1 MKIPEELLLKY
12 NYPVP
17 RYTSY
22 PPANRFSELF
32 SKEDYQRLIEDS
44 NHGRPD
50 NIAIYIHIP
59 FCRKI
64 CHYCGCNT
72 MPRGKGEMV
81 APYLKALERE
91 IRLVTGMLDKNRRIS
106 QIHYG
111 GGSPDILDPDT
122 ISRLNDIVLSQF
134 STVEKPEIAIECNP
148 AYTDE
153 VYISGLL
160 RAGFNRFSF
169 GVQDFD
175 SRILKDLNRDPAG
188 QELESLTQ
196 LIKEYDTSISINFD
210 FIYGLP
216 GQTVGSFS
224 NTMARAAAIRPD
236 RIVTFSYA
244 HVPWLKKHQ
253 QILAKKGLPEAGEK
267 MKMFLSAHDFL
278 TGEGYRQIGLDHFV
292 LPEDDLF
299 RAFSDH
305 ELHRNFQG
313 YCTRKTTGQVY
324 AFGVTAISQ
333 LEMGYSQNTKDLNE
347 YLMYTAEDRLPV
359 ERGYRLNMEEIMIRE
374 VITELMCNKYVNF
387 NDLYKRNG
395 LPEGSL
401 DKLLE
406 QARQK
411 LSEMEADGLLVY
423 SGDSIEVSDNG
434 GFFIRNIASV
444 FDHELNDRKQN
455 YSRNV

>member
-1 MKIPEELLLKY
+1 MRIPEELLLKY

-22 PPANRFSELF
+22 PPANRFSEHF
-32 SKEDYQRLIEDS
+32 SGEDYMSLVQDS

-50 NIAIYIHIP
+50 NIAVYIHIP

-72 MPRGKGEMV
+72 IPRGKGEMV
-81 APYLKALERE
+81 APYLKALENE
-91 IRLVTGMLDKNRRIS
+91 IRLVTGMLDKNLRVS

-111 GGSPDILDPDT
+111 GGSPDTLDPDT
-122 ISRLNDIVLSQF
+122 ISRLNDLVLSQF
-134 STVEKPEIAIECNP
+134 STIENPEIAIECNP

-153 VYISGLL
+153 DYISGLL

-175 SRILKDLNRDPAG
+175 SRILRDLNRDPGG
-188 QELESLTQ
+188 QRLESLTA
-196 LIKEYDTSISINFD
+196 LIKSYDRNISINFD

-216 GQTVGSFS
+216 GQTAASFS
-224 NTMARAAAIRPD
+224 NTMAKAAAIRPD

-253 QILAKKGLPEAGEK
+253 QILDKKGLPEAGEK
-267 MKMFLSAHDFL
+267 MKMFLSAYDLL

-299 RAFSDH
+299 RAFTNH

-313 YCTRKTTGQVY
+313 YCTRRTTGQVY

-333 LEMGYSQNTKDLNE
+333 LEMGYSQNTRDMNE
-347 YLMYTAEDRLPV
+347 YLKVTAEHGFPV
-359 ERGYRLNMEEIMIRE
+359 ERGYRLNPEEILIRE

-387 NDLYKRNG
+387 NDLCKLNG
-395 LPEGSL
+395 LPKGSTDRL
-401 DKLLE
+401 RE

-411 LSEMEADGLLVY
+411 LSEMEAEGLLVN
-423 SGDSIEVSDNG
+423 SDDSIEVSDNG
-434 GFFIRNIASV
+434 GFFIRNIASL
-444 FDHELNDRKQN
+444 FDHELNDNKQN

>member
-22 PPANRFSELF
+22 PPANRFSEQF
-32 SKEDYQRLIEDS
+32 TGDDYRSLIADS
-44 NHGRPD
+44 NHGRPA
-50 NIAIYIHIP
+50 NIAVYFHIP

-64 CHYCGCNT
+64 CHYCGCNAI
-72 MPRGKGEMV
+72 PLGRGETL

-91 IRLVTGMLDKNRRIS
+91 IKLVTGMIDKNRPVS

-111 GGSPDILDPDT
+111 GGSPDILDPDQ
-122 ISRLNDIVLSQF
+122 ISRLNDLVLSQF
-134 STVEKPEIAIECNP
+134 RTIDNPEIAIECNP
-148 AYTDE
+148 AYTGKT
-153 VYISGLL
+153 YISGLL

-169 GVQDFD
+169 GIQDFD
-175 SRILKDLNRDPAG
+175 SRILRDLNRDPAKTG
-188 QELESLTQ
+188 LRELTD
-196 LIKEYDTSISINFD
+196 LIKDHDKNISINFD

-216 GQTVGSFS
+216 GQTAESFS
-224 NTMARAAAIRPD
+224 DSIAEAASIRPD

-267 MKMFLSAHDFL
+267 MKMFMSASEIL
-278 TGEGYRQIGLDHFV
+278 KGKGYRQIGLDHFI
-292 LPEDDLF
+292 LPEDDLY
-299 RAFSDH
+299 RAFENH

-313 YCTRKTTGQVY
+313 YCTRRTTGQVY
-324 AFGVTAISQ
+324 AFGLTAISQ
-333 LEMGYSQNTKDLNE
+333 LEKGYSQNTRDMKG
-347 YLMYTAEDRLPV
+347 YLKNTAEEILSV
-359 ERGYRLNMEEIMIRE
+359 ERGYRLSSEEILIRE

-387 NDLYKRNG
+387 NDLSVRYN

-401 DKLLE
+401 DRLRE
-406 QARQK
+406 QAGEK
-411 LSEMEADGLLVY
+411 LKDMEADGLLVY
-423 SGDSIEVSDNG
+423 DGNSIEVSEAG
-434 GFFIRNIASV
+434 GFFIRNIASA
-444 FDHELNDRKQN
+444 FDPELNDNKQN